1 MSSDDSVAIM
11 CRNHRGF
18 ADAIFACAK
27 LGASVLLLNTDFA
40 RPQLLGVIERERP
53 QAVIYDSEFENLLE
67 GAEGEDPELTRI
79 ISWVDD
85 DYERRLGG
93 SPRTRSPAT
102 PTRRS
107 TRPTS
112 RAAS

>member
-1 MSSDDSVAIM
+1 
-11 CRNHRGF
+11 GF
-18 ADAIFACAK
+18 VDAIFACAK

-79 ISWVDD
+79 VSWADEGFAGDRQRAEDAIARNSDAPLDPPDEPSRFVI
-85 DYERRLGG
+85 L
-93 SPRTRSPAT
+93 
-102 PTRRS
+102 
-107 TRPTS
+107 TS
-112 RAAS
+112 